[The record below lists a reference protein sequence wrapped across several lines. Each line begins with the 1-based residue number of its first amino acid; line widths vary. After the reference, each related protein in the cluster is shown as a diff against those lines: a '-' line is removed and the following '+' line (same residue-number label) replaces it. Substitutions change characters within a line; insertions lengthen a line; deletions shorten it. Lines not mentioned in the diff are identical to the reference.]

1 MEIIATIASVIAAL
15 AAVITLCFTLKTSR
29 ANIRKK
35 IARKNKKIGEIDRQ
49 IFLAQSDSVS
59 FVLIKKL
66 EAKKKE
72 LQSDVETLKRDL

>member
-35 IARKNKKIGEIDRQ
+35 IARKNKKI
-49 IFLAQSDSVS
+49 S
-59 FVLIKKL
+59 
-66 EAKKKE
+66 
-72 LQSDVETLKRDL
+72 